1 MPDAVEQLRKVTS
14 AIHPLSQEEMEA
26 FVSAFTQY
34 TVKKKQL
41 LTIPDVKEQ
50 YLYFITEGVQ
60 RIYSM
65 DDDEREATI
74 LFTYPYSFGGVLDS
88 FMLQHPSKYFYET
101 ITASSFLRI
110 TYTELDQ
117 LRKIYPAVE
126 QMLTKGLSLSLSGVL
141 ERLAEIQ
148 SLSGE
153 QKLKKLFK
161 RSPHIFQLIPQKYLA
176 NYLGID
182 PTNFSKFMNNVKL

>member
-1 MPDAVEQLRKVTS
+1 MPDAVEQLRKITS

-41 LTIPDVKEQ
+41 LTSPDVKEQ

-60 RIYSM
+60 RIYSI
-65 DDDEREATI
+65 DDDEREATV

-117 LRKIYPAVE
+117 LRKIFPAIE

-148 SLSGE
+148 SLSAE

>member
-1 MPDAVEQLRKVTS
+1 MTDAVEQLINTTS
-14 AIHPLSQEEMEA
+14 AIHPLNNEEMDA
-26 FVSAFTQY
+26 FASLFTPHS
-34 TVKKKQL
+34 VKRKHL
-41 LTIPDVKEQ
+41 LTINGKKEK

-60 RIYSM
+60 RIYAV
-65 DDDEREATI
+65 DELEKEATI

-101 ITASSFLRI
+101 LSASAFLRAS
-110 TYTELDQ
+110 YTELEVV
-117 LRKIYPAVE
+117 RKRFSSIEV
-126 QMLTKGLSLSLSGVL
+126 MLNKGLSMALSGVL

-148 SLSGE
+148 SLSAE
-153 QKLKKLFK
+153 EKLKKLFN
-161 RSPHIFQLIPQKYLA
+161 RSPHIFQLIPHKYLA

>member
-1 MPDAVEQLRKVTS
+1 MPDAVEQLRKITS

-41 LTIPDVKEQ
+41 LTSPDVKEQ

-60 RIYSM
+60 RIYSI

-117 LRKIYPAVE
+117 LRKIFPAIE

-148 SLSGE
+148 SLSAE

>member
-41 LTIPDVKEQ
+41 LTSPDVKEQ

-60 RIYSM
+60 RIYSI

-117 LRKIYPAVE
+117 LRKIYPAIE

-148 SLSGE
+148 SLSAE

>member
-1 MPDAVEQLRKVTS
+1 MPDAVEQLRKITS

-41 LTIPDVKEQ
+41 LTSPDVKEQ

-60 RIYSM
+60 RIYSI
-65 DDDEREATI
+65 DDDEREATV

-117 LRKIYPAVE
+117 LRKIFPAIE
-126 QMLTKGLSLSLSGVL
+126 QILTKGLSLSLSGVL

-148 SLSGE
+148 SLSAE

>member
-1 MPDAVEQLRKVTS
+1 MPDAVEQLRKITS

-41 LTIPDVKEQ
+41 LTSPDVKEQ

-60 RIYSM
+60 RIYSI

-101 ITASSFLRI
+101 ITTSSFLRI

-117 LRKIYPAVE
+117 LRKIFPAIE

-148 SLSGE
+148 SLSAE

>member
-1 MPDAVEQLRKVTS
+1 MPDAVEQLRKITS

-41 LTIPDVKEQ
+41 LTSPDVKEQ

-60 RIYSM
+60 RIYSI
-65 DDDEREATI
+65 DDDEREATV

-117 LRKIYPAVE
+117 LRKIYPAIE

-148 SLSGE
+148 SLSAE